1 MSIGLIGVGPIIGG
15 GVGYA
20 LTRNEIA
27 AAAGAA
33 TGIAARKVTLGMVGR
48 GIVRTGGFIAPRLWS
63 ASNFIRF
70 GTATTSGSLGTA
82 TAAVAA
88 GAAAGVIVGTGVSYA
103 MFGKDGAEAAIEFY
117 TEPSQWA
124 ERLSQIGDI
133 PELIREQNA
142 AWQAVPGNAAGIAAG
157 TQIDPVTG
165 RPSTTWESQNPHRPY
180 NPFTGEANPFF
191 IV

>member
-1 MSIGLIGVGPIIGG
+1 MMNIGLIGVGPIIGG

-27 AAAGAA
+27 AAAGATA
-33 TGIAARKVTLGMVGR
+33 GIAARNITLGTVGK

-70 GTATTSGSLGTA
+70 GTATTSIGLGTVIA
-82 TAAVAA
+82 SVAA

-103 MFGKDGAEAAIEFY
+103 MFGKDGAEAAVEFY
-117 TEPSQWA
+117 TEPSQWV
-124 ERLSQIGDI
+124 ERLATIGDI
-133 PELIREQNA
+133 PELLREQNE
-142 AWQAVPGNAAGIAAG
+142 AWQAVPGNAAGISAG

-165 RPSTTWESQNPHRPY
+165 LPEERQMTGTVLRYYESYQAGQDIRY
-180 NPFTGEANPFF
+180 
-191 IV
+191 